1 MRFHFTEET
10 AAPRQQELVEQ
21 RDLRLCFIFLR
32 LIFQP
37 GRRQQQLAEMVGR
50 CLRQRHAALLQEGA
64 HFRFAGAFDVV
75 GAERRH
81 AALAADE
88 HRVEVSRQLVDVA
101 ALLQALQQVILLQ
114 RPVLLQLAL
123 FDQRKQRHQQRILR
137 LAVEQ
142 RTQHAADNR
151 KLIHDKALFNTENF
165 AGTMSQIGQFRNR
178 RLAAPFEKIQQPA
191 RADVEN
197 ALLREA
203 HLADDALAV
212 LKVTQ
217 RKGNVRIRTQRQP
230 TAGIAHGGG
239 DRPAVGLAA
248 LAGVGERRVIQLQR
262 HLVFGRRRRDGGNV
276 DRITWVSERIFHTQF
291 L

>member
-1 MRFHFTEET
+1 MRFHFAEEA

-21 RDLRLCFIFLR
+21 GDLRLRFIFLR

-50 CLRQRHAALLQEGA
+50 RLRQRHAALLQESA

-88 HRVEVSRQLVDVA
+88 HRVEVGRQLVDVA

-123 FDQRKQRHQQRILR
+123 FNQREQRHQQLILR
-137 LAVEQ
+137 LTVEQ
-142 RTQHAADNR
+142 RTQHAANNG
-151 KLIHDKALFNTENF
+151 KLIHDNALYNTENF

-178 RLAAPFEKIQQPA
+178 RLAAPFEKVQQPA

-203 HLADDALAV
+203 HFVDDAFAV

-217 RKGNVRIRTQRQP
+217 RKGDVRIRAQRQP
-230 TAGIAHGGG
+230 AAGIAHRGG
-239 DRPAVGLAA
+239 DRPAVGLAT
-248 LAGVGERRVIQLQR
+248 LAGMGERRVIQLQR
-262 HLVFGRRRRDGGNV
+262 HLVFGRRRCNGGNV
-276 DRITWVSERIFHTQF
+276 DRVARVAESNFYHI
-291 L
+291 